1 MRPAGWLA
9 LHLVAARWN
18 PDPREMDFI
27 GQRLPAPLVG
37 FFRCHR
43 QSFRQQPNEKTDPR
57 PRIFPRC
64 LLSPSRRCLGRRE
77 LRGGT
82 GKSLGGYY
90 SHSFRERLICQ
101 GRHVMHQL
109 SVQRHPCAIV
119 RDETHRI
126 DRHVG
131 LLRNE
136 PWQSHANNASVKP
149 VQDACPPPRLE
160 CRFDLRKPT
169 VEEHQLECVETD
181 RQVKKLILL
190 AWCAA
195 IIADHDNLSEL
206 LQRLTGFPLRIGKHM
221 LILGQFL
228 SEVQCLSR
236 SQQIVPAVVTERWC
250 VPMCAWLQR
259 SRMPSDRR

>member
-1 MRPAGWLA
+1 MSTGGLAWPEGQSLHGLRLQRVRRPAGWLA
-9 LHLVAARWN
+9 LHLIAPRWN

-27 GQRLPAPLVG
+27 GQCLPAPLVG

-64 LLSPSRRCLGRRE
+64 LLSPSRRCLGQRE

-90 SHSFRERLICQ
+90 SDSFRERLICQ

-109 SVQRHPCAIV
+109 SIQRHPCAIV

-126 DRHVG
+126 DRHLG

-136 PWQSHANNASVKP
+136 PWQGHANNASVKP
-149 VQDACPPPRLE
+149 VQDGVHRL
-160 CRFDLRKPT
+160 
-169 VEEHQLECVETD
+169 
-181 RQVKKLILL
+181 
-190 AWCAA
+190 
-195 IIADHDNLSEL
+195 
-206 LQRLTGFPLRIGKHM
+206 IGM
-221 LILGQFL
+221 PI
-228 SEVQCLSR
+228 R
-236 SQQIVPAVVTERWC
+236 PAKTHG
-250 VPMCAWLQR
+250 
-259 SRMPSDRR
+259 